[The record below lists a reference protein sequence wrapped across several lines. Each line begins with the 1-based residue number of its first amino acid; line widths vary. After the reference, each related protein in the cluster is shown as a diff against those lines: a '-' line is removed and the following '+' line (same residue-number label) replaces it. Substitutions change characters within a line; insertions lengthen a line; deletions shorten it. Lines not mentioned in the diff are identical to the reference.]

1 MKLYTFY
8 TPSHKEIYENYFVES
23 FNNYLYKDFTLD
35 TELGVQKTKNGDFSD
50 PELGSSMDDKIVLL
64 KRAIEE
70 NYEKWFI
77 YADCDIQF
85 FGNIIDD
92 INNYINLGV
101 SENIDMFCQ
110 EDCNSICA
118 GFLLIKSSKKMYD
131 FIDLIS
137 KERHK
142 FNNDQLAM
150 NHYSNYIRYSFL
162 PRNMYYTVGN
172 YNGGRVWNPG
182 EMIYLPNKIL
192 LHHANFTIGVRNKI
206 LMMDEIKKLMV

>member
-8 TPSHKEIYENYFVES
+8 TPSHKEIYENYFVKS
-23 FNNYLYKDFTLD
+23 FNNYLYNDFTLD

-70 NYEKWFI
+70 NYGKWFI

-85 FGNIIDD
+85 FGNIIND

-110 EDCNSICA
+110 EDCNSI
-118 GFLLIKSSKKMYD
+118 
-131 FIDLIS
+131 
-137 KERHK
+137 
-142 FNNDQLAM
+142 
-150 NHYSNYIRYSFL
+150 
-162 PRNMYYTVGN
+162 
-172 YNGGRVWNPG
+172 
-182 EMIYLPNKIL
+182 
-192 LHHANFTIGVRNKI
+192 
-206 LMMDEIKKLMV
+206 